1 MSNVHTH
8 TILTVF
14 PQRSTPGPLY
24 QNATQ
29 TVISSTTTTATYTTT
44 DVQTNIVI
52 PTPTCPTAN
61 IITNSGFNTGDLSN
75 WTITA
80 QDGAQTYSVIRT
92 SGNTNAYEVQ
102 SGGDDEM
109 DNTITQVVNTTP
121 GAMYTISMQYMF
133 GGSDE
138 QQIQLAAGGQNV
150 MVLSFG
156 STTWQTASFN
166 VTAPTSSM
174 VVEVTT
180 YLESDGIA
188 YIADVR
194 ATGPDC
200 GGG

>member
-1 MSNVHTH
+1 
-8 TILTVF
+8 
-14 PQRSTPGPLY
+14 
-24 QNATQ
+24 
-29 TVISSTTTTATYTTT
+29 
-44 DVQTNIVI
+44 
-52 PTPTCPTAN
+52 
-61 IITNSGFNTGDLSN
+61 
-75 WTITA
+75 
-80 QDGAQTYSVIRT
+80 
-92 SGNTNAYEVQ
+92 
-102 SGGDDEM
+102 M